1 MMDWTTYFS
10 AVIDLSTL
18 LLGAL
23 GILITFILRDTESQW
38 RKFCI
43 VFFSAMILK
52 TAAALI
58 GQLAALYWKNIPLQ
72 TACDFPPP
80 ILPVEAYPHPLGIIR
95 SGSHRRPA
103 DTHAFCC
110 SDAGRHRAK
119 ALVDTGLYVFYGNQP
134 DRLLCRGDPQKKT
147 AFKTPIHSH
156 IGIFAGAC
164 FCHAARDGTDAVCRS
179 GKAVCQAKGRNR

>member
-18 LLGAL
+18 LLGVL

-72 TACDFPPP
+72 TACDF
-80 ILPVEAYPHPLGIIR
+80 LGILFSSTIIPLLTLYILR
-95 SGSHRRPA
+95 
-103 DTHAFCC
+103 CC
-110 SDAGRHRAK
+110 SQEPRK
-119 ALVDTGLYVFYGNQP
+119 SFL
-134 DRLLCRGDPQKKT
+134 
-147 AFKTPIHSH
+147 
-156 IGIFAGAC
+156 
-164 FCHAARDGTDAVCRS
+164 
-179 GKAVCQAKGRNR
+179 